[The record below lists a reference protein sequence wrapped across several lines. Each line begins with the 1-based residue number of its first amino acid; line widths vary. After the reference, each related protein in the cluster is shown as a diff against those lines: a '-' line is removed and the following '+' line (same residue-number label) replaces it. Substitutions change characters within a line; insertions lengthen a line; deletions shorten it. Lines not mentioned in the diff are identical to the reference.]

1 MDDDRLLA
9 RFRADAM
16 RRVGARDL
24 AALAAS
30 PAALRLEPD
39 LLAVLRL
46 RLGLDRSPARPPPG
60 GDGRRAGGGRDRRAR
75 GAGVRVLVAG
85 GGMAGL
91 VLARGVQGRGGDVA
105 IIERAPAGRRI
116 PGPIMLPFQSY
127 DALDEIGVLD

>member
-46 RLGLDRSPARPPPG
+46 RLGLDRSPARPRTRVEVAEALGLG
-60 GDGRRAGGGRDRRAR
+60 GARLEAMVAALEDDVIAELGG
-75 GAGVRVLVAG
+75 
-85 GGMAGL
+85 
-91 VLARGVQGRGGDVA
+91 
-105 IIERAPAGRRI
+105 PA
-116 PGPIMLPFQSY
+116 
-127 DALDEIGVLD
+127 